1 MLQRFVSSLK
11 SISNLLH
18 VTGQHKHQQSTPQA
32 IIIATH
38 AKGMSCGIPS
48 FFLIRFASCR
58 SDSAASDAAAA
69 AVACTDR
76 VRIVGYYMILAQMSI
91 LYLSST
97 ALTCLGSI
105 LDPNYAPTAFLY
117 VLIRT

>member
-58 SDSAASDAAAA
+58 SYSAASDAAAA

-105 LDPNYAPTAFLY
+105 LDPNYAPNAFLY